1 MSKKSSNSSFWL
13 MKTEP
18 EVFSIRDLANA
29 PNQSID
35 WFGIRNYQARNY
47 MRDQMNLGDRVLVYH
62 SNAKPSCVV
71 GTACVVRT
79 AYPDHTAWDAN
90 HEYFDPKSDRH
101 NPRWFMVDIQ
111 FESEFSVSLSLA
123 MLREVPKLSS
133 MVLLRKGSRLSIQ
146 PVTEQEFKTIVKLG
160 R

>member
-1 MSKKSSNSSFWL
+1 
-13 MKTEP
+13 
-18 EVFSIRDLANA
+18 
-29 PNQSID
+29 
-35 WFGIRNYQARNY
+35 

-71 GTACVVRT
+71 GTAFVVRT
-79 AYPDHTAWDAN
+79 SYPDHTAWDEN

-111 FESEFSVSLSLA
+111 FESEFSVSLSLE
-123 MLREVPKLSS
+123 MLRKVPKLSS

-146 PVTEQEFKTIVKLG
+146 PVTEQEFEIIVKLG